1 LAVSPNS
8 FQIGAQV
15 ELLMDA
21 DAFNVYGWL
30 GFDALII
37 FSPFSFVVDFTAG
50 LALRSGTSTIMGISV
65 TGTLSGPTPWHADGE
80 AHVSILFFDLSVH
93 VSVTIGSAQ
102 SNPLPAVNAWVPLLA
117 AIQAQ
122 GNWSGALPAGAPQVA
137 SLVPPEGA
145 AAPVLVDP
153 AGALTFHETVLP
165 LNQPLTLFGEA
176 TLASQSE
183 FDLGALTVGS
193 AAVAY
198 TTITGEFA
206 PGQFEQLSD
215 ADKLSLPSFEPMTAG
230 FAAGDNLVAFGKQ
243 YDVDIE
249 YETLI
254 VDSVTATRTGVRYPL
269 PLASAV
275 GMVRTGAAARGPL
288 FTTGIHASNPPA
300 GTVPLVTLSS
310 EQYVI
315 AGVDDLSVRAD
326 IAAPAT
332 KSAAWA
338 ALARHLAANPGDRGT
353 LQIVPV
359 YELAA

>member
-1 LAVSPNS
+1 
-8 FQIGAQV
+8 
-15 ELLMDA
+15 
-21 DAFNVYGWL
+21 
-30 GFDALII
+30 
-37 FSPFSFVVDFTAG
+37 
-50 LALRSGTSTIMGISV
+50 MGISV
-65 TGTLSGPTPWHADGE
+65 AGTLSGPTPWHADGE

-93 VSVTIGSAQ
+93 VSVTIGNAQ

-153 AGALTFHETVLP
+153 AGALTFREKVLP
-165 LNQPLTLFGEA
+165 LNQRLTLFGEA
-176 TLASQSE
+176 TLESQSE
-183 FDLGALTVGS
+183 FDLGTLTVGN
-193 AAVAY
+193 ARVAY

-206 PGQFEQLSD
+206 PGQFEQLSE
-215 ADKLSLPSFEPMTAG
+215 ADKLSLPSFEPMIAGFTAG
-230 FAAGDNLVAFGKQ
+230 DSLVGFGKQ

-254 VDSVTATRTGVRYPL
+254 VDSVTATRPGLRYPL
-269 PLASAV
+269 PLASV
-275 GMVRTGAAARGPL
+275 LGMARTGAAARGAL
-288 FTTGIHASNPPA
+288 FTTGIHASNLAA
-300 GTVPLVTLSS
+300 GTAPIVTLEV

-315 AGVDDLSVRAD
+315 AGVDDLKVRAD

-332 KSAAWA
+332 KSAALS
-338 ALARHLAANPGDRGT
+338 ALARHLASNPSDRGT